1 MKLVD
6 EIAPLID
13 IIIRIFID
21 IKWFMFIFFCF
32 VVCFGFAFF
41 LLGQNQEEYDNL
53 TQEEKDNLP
62 YATLNGSML
71 FMWTVCLGGGDSA
84 NFELG
89 DASQYTYL
97 QGLYISA

>member
-53 TQEEKDNLP
+53 T
-62 YATLNGSML
+62 
-71 FMWTVCLGGGDSA
+71 
-84 NFELG
+84 
-89 DASQYTYL
+89 
-97 QGLYISA
+97 